1 MSTFHQT
8 QRLIFIFDTTTLL
21 NCGWL
26 LVWIH
31 FGWCSF
37 PSCWFSTMKQIK
49 RKSGDSFR
57 VAFTNSGTC
66 KTSFVC
72 FEILRGHVVFERD
85 PFRQA
90 LLTPSIS
97 LGTKPRLKNKD
108 FFKCSSFFSQTILL
122 LWLCFDAHLLHL
134 LFRHFLLMQL
144 LIFLLLF
151 SFFLLKMENGKFLN
165 TIEWMNGFSVFR
177 IRNYVTFQNG
187 DWLPAV
193 KPWLLLFDILLSIS
207 ICYRII
213 CISRRIRK
221 PVLAL
226 CMICLFKEWI
236 VIFCSKKYWILV
248 FDFEFFRFS

>member
-1 MSTFHQT
+1 MISWGIPCVMSTFHQT

-90 LLTPSIS
+90 LLTLSIS

-108 FFKCSSFFSQTILL
+108 FFKCSSFF
-122 LWLCFDAHLLHL
+122 FPN
-134 LFRHFLLMQL
+134 HF
-144 LIFLLLF
+144 IIVAVFWCTSSS
-151 SFFLLKMENGKFLN
+151 SF
-165 TIEWMNGFSVFR
+165 V
-177 IRNYVTFQNG
+177 
-187 DWLPAV
+187 
-193 KPWLLLFDILLSIS
+193 
-207 ICYRII
+207 
-213 CISRRIRK
+213 
-221 PVLAL
+221 
-226 CMICLFKEWI
+226 
-236 VIFCSKKYWILV
+236 
-248 FDFEFFRFS
+248 